1 MTNGNV
7 NIILPALKVSVTA
20 KSHMAFAVHHLKRRP
35 YLREL
40 VGRAVIWTG
49 APLPKRQMNLT
60 EIRPTNQIFI

>member
-7 NIILPALKVSVTA
+7 NIILPALKVSVTV

-40 VGRAVIWTG
+40 GDRAVTWT
-49 APLPKRQMNLT
+49 APLLKRQINLT
-60 EIRPTNQIFI
+60 EIRPKNQIFI